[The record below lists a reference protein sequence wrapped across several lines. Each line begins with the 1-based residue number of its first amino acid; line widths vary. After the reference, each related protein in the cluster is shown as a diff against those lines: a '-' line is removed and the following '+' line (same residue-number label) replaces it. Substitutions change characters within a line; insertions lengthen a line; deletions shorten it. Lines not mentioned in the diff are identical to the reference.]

1 MVHIIFLPIQTFQS
15 SNSIIRIMFNCM
27 QKTLLEQTFR
37 HKNASPGVTATT
49 GKAKQMFIKANYQK
63 RTIISTT
70 NLSCSDS
77 NASELSS

>member
-1 MVHIIFLPIQTFQS
+1 MVHILFLPIQTFQS
-15 SNSIIRIMFNCM
+15 SNSIIRIMFNWM

-37 HKNASPGVTATT
+37 HKKASPGVTATT